1 MSTGNKRDYYE
12 VLGVD
17 KNADDAEIKR
27 AFRELARKYHPDV
40 NQGDS
45 QAEDRFKEANEAYAV
60 LSDSKTRAR
69 YDRYGH
75 SAVQGTSDASGSGFS
90 TVVDAVDDI
99 LGDIIGDVWKRRKQ
113 RKRGRDLRYTLEI
126 TLEEAIL
133 GCKKTIS
140 VPGGKRA
147 DGRPGDERKFTV
159 SLAAGTKEGAVKTIK
174 GEGEPGRSG
183 GGPGDLCVLVRIQ
196 EHSLFRREGN
206 DIWCEVPVSF
216 AQAALGATLDVPTID
231 AKVRMR
237 IPEGTQSG
245 RVFRLRNKGVPR
257 GPGRGGLRGDQLV
270 KIIVE
275 TPTELTERQREL
287 LQEFAEESGD
297 SLGHPQKKT
306 FLGKLDDLLRD

>member
-1 MSTGNKRDYYE
+1 MAKRDYYE

-40 NQGDS
+40 NQGDDL
-45 QAEDRFKEANEAYAV
+45 AEDRFKEANEAYAV
-60 LSDSKTRAR
+60 LSDSKTRGR

-75 SAVQGTSDASGSGFS
+75 SAVQGTSEPGGTGFS

-99 LGDIIGDVWKRRKQ
+99 LGDIIGDAWRKRKQ
-113 RKRGRDLRYTLEI
+113 RKRGRDLRYTLEVS
-126 TLEEAIL
+126 LEEAIF

-140 VPGGKRA
+140 VPGPKRA
-147 DGRPGDERKFTV
+147 DGTHGAEREFTV

-183 GGPGDLCVLVRIQ
+183 GAAGDLCVLVRIQ
-196 EHSLFRREGN
+196 EHPLLRREGHE
-206 DIWCEVPVSF
+206 IWCEVPVSF
-216 AQAALGATLDVPTID
+216 VQAALGATIDVPTID
-231 AKVRMR
+231 SKVRMR

-245 RVFRLRNKGVPR
+245 RVFRLRSKGVPR

-275 TPTELTERQREL
+275 TPTNLSPRQREL
-287 LQEFAEESGD
+287 LEEFATESGE
-297 SLGHPQKKT
+297 SVAHPQKKS
-306 FLGKLDDLLRD
+306 FLSKLDELLRE